1 MLRDTRVGLIEPMLN
16 SAGTQPL
23 ALGTENYRTIDP
35 QCLENPR
42 PKGGTSTL
50 AENVASPFQTEPGQ
64 KLKRRRPRMP
74 SLGPGFLSPS

>member
-1 MLRDTRVGLIEPMLN
+1 MLY
-16 SAGTQPL
+16 SARNQPL
-23 ALGTENYRTIDP
+23 ALGTENHRTIDP

-64 KLKRRRPRMP
+64 YNPR
-74 SLGPGFLSPS
+74 